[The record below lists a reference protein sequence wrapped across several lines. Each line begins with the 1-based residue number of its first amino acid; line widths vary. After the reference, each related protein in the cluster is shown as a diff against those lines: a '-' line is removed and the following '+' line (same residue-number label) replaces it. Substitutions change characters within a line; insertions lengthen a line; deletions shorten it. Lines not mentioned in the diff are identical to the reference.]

1 MTRLA
6 SETALQ
12 GEHDR
17 RSLAELLPITTCLI
31 VGLVMALL
39 PAVVQWFSRGVLIWI
54 GNGDELFMLALGSQ
68 AYFNHPAYL
77 SDPVLVS
84 GGASLFRQLPL
95 LPGVWLAW
103 ASGGGPLAIDL
114 WWRILSGL
122 SLGITWYLLVR
133 QVLPRPWIAAA
144 LTVILLVD
152 AGLLSCGL
160 FFRQAQATAAVLGGS
175 SNPTGGDFFHAEWR
189 VATPALTMAYLLL
202 NLWLVVRAR
211 QSPTTWSLA
220 LAGLSYGL
228 LFHVYP
234 YFWTTA
240 TSALA
245 LAFLIDPGHRRVY
258 LWTGLV
264 GGVLGSFR
272 LFHDFSLKQNSA
284 PDWLIRSD
292 KFVHVARFTDMRF
305 PLVASLVLA
314 ASLVWV
320 WMRRRELVYLWAM
333 GLAGLLLFKNHV
345 FTGLNVENYH
355 WMYLW
360 GPCSSLLQLAMA
372 ASMLPQRG
380 WKARLGLAL
389 LALLTIADVL
399 MGVGLRAAEGR
410 VPRQVSSR
418 FKRFRITRNS
428 D

>member
-202 NLWLVVRAR
+202 NLWLVVRAH

-240 TSALA
+240 TS
-245 LAFLIDPGHRRVY
+245 
-258 LWTGLV
+258 
-264 GGVLGSFR
+264 
-272 LFHDFSLKQNSA
+272 
-284 PDWLIRSD
+284 
-292 KFVHVARFTDMRF
+292 
-305 PLVASLVLA
+305 
-314 ASLVWV
+314 
-320 WMRRRELVYLWAM
+320 
-333 GLAGLLLFKNHV
+333 
-345 FTGLNVENYH
+345 
-355 WMYLW
+355 
-360 GPCSSLLQLAMA
+360 CSPWHS
-372 ASMLPQRG
+372 
-380 WKARLGLAL
+380 
-389 LALLTIADVL
+389 
-399 MGVGLRAAEGR
+399 
-410 VPRQVSSR
+410 
-418 FKRFRITRNS
+418 
-428 D
+428 